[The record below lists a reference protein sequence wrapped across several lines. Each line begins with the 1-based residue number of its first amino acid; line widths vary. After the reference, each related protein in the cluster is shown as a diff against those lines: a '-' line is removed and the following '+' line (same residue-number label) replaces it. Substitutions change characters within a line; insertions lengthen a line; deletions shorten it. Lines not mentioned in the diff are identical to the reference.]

1 MAKTKTVSINKDI
14 RMNAYAASKYLDSD
28 VEKALQVQLPFDVYL
43 QDPLVAKDDPRAGFD
58 DDFYVSW
65 EPGLTDGPTSA
76 RFAIVDYNADSG
88 VLIPKAKW
96 NQNEGQFYDVN
107 NKRLDKSNLKS
118 LQYHQV
124 NVWAL
129 LQRALAFFENGM
141 GLGRPIPFGFE
152 GNRLI
157 VVPHAGYGQNAFYDR
172 SSKSLQFYYFDND
185 ENKRVYTCLSAD
197 IINHE
202 FGHAVLDGIRPY
214 FINSFLVQ
222 TGAFHEFMG
231 DLTAILI
238 LLRNNKF
245 RRRLADKTA
254 GNLSK
259 EKILASIARE
269 FGEAVIDK
277 PYLRTARNKL
287 KMNEKEVKE
296 STSAHFVS
304 QVMTG
309 AMFDI
314 LKKFAESYVK
324 RAQANTNKERNE
336 VSKNAFYRAI
346 MRMQRIAIQP
356 LDLLPPVDVTFKDYV
371 MAVLRAHLL
380 ADPQDPNDYYAMMIS
395 VFYDRRIITKKE
407 ADELKDTDYT
417 YEDLN
422 PQVYHNIDS
431 ISRSRTA
438 AYKFLNDNRPQL
450 MIPEH
455 QDIMVIDLYDANKY
469 ARRGIR
475 MPRQI
480 ILQYLWKE
488 EVLLKGKQFAE
499 YEGRTTTM
507 LCGGTL
513 VFNEKGTLL
522 SWMRKPGTELKVG
535 KLNKKNRI
543 KEIEAGKMRKVD
555 FLNALSKRI
564 ESGHIGAI
572 LGSSKGFLGTRVP
585 NVLVKENDNLLS
597 FELAPHFNLDDN
609 HEQLNTNKKWEV
621 SS

>member
-1 MAKTKTVSINKDI
+1 MAKIKTVKINKDI
-14 RMNAYAASKYLDSD
+14 RMNAYAASRYLDSD
-28 VEKALQVQLPFDVYL
+28 VEKALQVQIPFDVYL
-43 QDPLVAKDDPRAGFD
+43 QDPLVAMDDPRAGFD

-76 RFAIVDYNADSG
+76 RFVIVDYNADTG

-107 NKRLDKSNLKS
+107 NKRLDKSNLKN

-129 LQRALAFFENGM
+129 LQRALSFFENGM
-141 GLGRPIPFGFE
+141 GLGRPIPFGFD

-214 FINSFLVQ
+214 FINSFLVE

-259 EKILASIARE
+259 EKILGSIAKE
-269 FGEAVIDK
+269 FGDAVIDK
-277 PYLRTARNKL
+277 PYLRTARNPH
-287 KMNEKEVKE
+287 KMNDKIVKE
-296 STSAHFVS
+296 SNSAHFVS

-314 LKKFAESYVK
+314 LEKFAESYVK
-324 RAQANTNKERNE
+324 RAQANTNKERKE
-336 VSKNAFYRAI
+336 VAKSAFYRAI

-356 LDLLPPVDVTFKDYV
+356 LDLLPPVDVTFKDYAI
-371 MAVLRAHLL
+371 AVLRAYLL
-380 ADPQDPNDYYAMMIS
+380 TDPQDLNDYYDMMID
-395 VFYDRRIITKKE
+395 VFYGRQIISREEALQLKE
-407 ADELKDTDYT
+407 VDYM

-438 AYKFLNDNRPQL
+438 AYNFLNDNRPQL

-469 ARRGIR
+469 ARRDIR

-488 EVLLKGKQFAE
+488 DVLLTGKKFAE
-499 YEGRTTTM
+499 YEGRLTTM

-535 KLNKKNRI
+535 RVNKNNRRT
-543 KEIEAGKMRKVD
+543 EIEAGKIRKAD
-555 FLNALSKRI
+555 FLDTLSKRI
-564 ESGHIGAI
+564 KSGQIGAL
-572 LGSSKGFLGTRVP
+572 LGSSKGFLGTRIP
-585 NVLVKENDNLLS
+585 NVIVKENDDSLA
-597 FELAPHFNLDDN
+597 FELTPHFTLNDD
-609 HEQLNTNKKWEV
+609 EQLNTNKKWEV